1 MALYLFFLFSKVGN
15 KVPIL
20 TYSFVFIR
28 NKFILYWITDFIHDS
43 YVFLNL
49 DFIHDFIMNKV
60 AKEIF
65 FLIFFLSH
73 YFILSLLEKYCLS
86 ITKECEKMVI
96 VVGKINKK

>member
-20 TYSFVFIR
+20 MYSFIFIR

-65 FLIFFLSH
+65 FFNFFSFPLFYIIFVGEILFVH
-73 YFILSLLEKYCLS
+73 Y
-86 ITKECEKMVI
+86 
-96 VVGKINKK
+96 